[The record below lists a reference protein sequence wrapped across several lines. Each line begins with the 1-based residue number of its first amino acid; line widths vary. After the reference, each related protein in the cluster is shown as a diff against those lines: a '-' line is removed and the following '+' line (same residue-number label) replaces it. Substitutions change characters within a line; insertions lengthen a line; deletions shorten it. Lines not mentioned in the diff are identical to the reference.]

1 MRDLNSVIAEGN
13 LVADPQSKSVGPSA
27 KTVCVFT
34 IAMNGIRRNKEGEEK
49 QEQTETVFLDV
60 ECWAT
65 LADRCAQYLK
75 KGKRVRVLG
84 RLKQSSWVGKED
96 QKNHPRLYVL
106 ADQVEFGPGPK
117 GEKRGSYED
126 TEPAST

>member
-13 LVADPQSKSVGPSA
+13 LVADPQSKSVGPSGR
-27 KTVCVFT
+27 TVCSFT
-34 IAMNGIRRNKEGEEK
+34 IAMNGYRKNKEGEEK

-65 LADRCAQYLK
+65 LADRCAQYLM

-84 RLKQSSWVGKED
+84 RLRQSTWVGKD
-96 QKNHPRLYVL
+96 DLKNHSRLYVL

-117 GEKRGSYED
+117 GERRDSYED
-126 TEPAST
+126 TETAST

>member
-75 KGKRVRVLG
+75 KGSSVEVYGSLTVEIREKDGKTYTNVNIMADRVGFYGFR
-84 RLKQSSWVGKED
+84 KKED
-96 QKNHPRLYVL
+96 KDVQDKK
-106 ADQVEFGPGPK
+106 E
-117 GEKRGSYED
+117 
-126 TEPAST
+126 